1 MTRKLAH
8 ILVVRFLVLWLCAR
22 GLLILAGALA
32 GVPLWPSVGL
42 SVRLAAVLSAIAFV
56 DMRRRGERILFA
68 NLGVGS
74 STVLAGAFAV
84 ALAAEGAL
92 GLAMHTFS
100 R

>member
-32 GVPLWPSVGL
+32 
-42 SVRLAAVLSAIAFV
+42 
-56 DMRRRGERILFA
+56 
-68 NLGVGS
+68 
-74 STVLAGAFAV
+74 V

-92 GLAMHTFS
+92 GLAMHTLS